1 MMSGAAL
8 RLDVVRVGF
17 VLSMCLVAIE
27 VTACVGHTPPH
38 LGNSGGVEVLEVLS
52 AEYHGA
58 GGQALEAAC
67 RNWSLSTQQVES
79 FFRFSDRYPQTPYGG
94 FYQVDCGISGQLRA
108 NGQRWKF
115 AINGGGVATWE
126 AGQTTLHFG
135 CSASE
140 CSSLLLL
147 PSDGMEPD

>member
-1 MMSGAAL
+1 MMSDAAL
-8 RLDVVRVGF
+8 RLGVMGAGF
-17 VLSMCLVAIE
+17 MLPTCLVAIA
-27 VTACVGHTPPH
+27 VAACVGHAPRH
-38 LGNSGGVEVLEVLS
+38 LDNADGIEVLEVLR
-52 AEYHGA
+52 ADYRGA
-58 GGQALEAAC
+58 AGQPLEAAC